1 MTIRRQL
8 VRLVAATVIPAAV
21 CTSLLIVYAHD
32 RQRALVENRTLDVAR
47 ALAQTVD
54 RELARY
60 QAAMAALATSPHLIS
75 GDLAAFHRQ
84 ARQAMRE
91 LPGDI
96 FVLSDASGQ
105 QPVNTQRPFG

>member
-21 CTSLLIVYAHD
+21 CTTLLIGYAHD
-32 RQRALVENRTLDVAR
+32 RQSALVENRTLDVAR

-60 QAAMAALATSPHLIS
+60 QAAMAALA
-75 GDLAAFHRQ
+75 
-84 ARQAMRE
+84 
-91 LPGDI
+91 
-96 FVLSDASGQ
+96 
-105 QPVNTQRPFG
+105 